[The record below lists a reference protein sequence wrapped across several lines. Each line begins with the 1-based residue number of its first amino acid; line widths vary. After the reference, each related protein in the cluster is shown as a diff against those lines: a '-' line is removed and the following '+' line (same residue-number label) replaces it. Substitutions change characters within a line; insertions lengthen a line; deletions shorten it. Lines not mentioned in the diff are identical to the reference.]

1 MCPWS
6 TKRQLYISL
15 LLNKVLIIARYEPGV
30 MHLSTQTIKLYSNLL
45 SFSEPLKQAHR
56 ILTCGTAENK
66 ERLVKRKYISIFMHK
81 FKMLGTNGCFV
92 SCYAVSHT
100 FSLGPQVYI
109 ELQRMQCLLQYF
121 LHA

>member
-1 MCPWS
+1 
-6 TKRQLYISL
+6 
-15 LLNKVLIIARYEPGV
+15 

-92 SCYAVSHT
+92 SFINFITDSIKRPTTKLFIPMVKGYPKGTQKAG
-100 FSLGPQVYI
+100 FA
-109 ELQRMQCLLQYF
+109 QYSWSF
-121 LHA
+121 